1 MDSGDGGSVFRM
13 SDHEHR
19 IRLVLL
25 GGAGVGKSAIIS
37 RFLYNKYT
45 DKYKSTVE
53 DLYNRDYEI
62 GRITLK
68 VDILDTAGDFQF
80 PAMRRLSIANA
91 HAFLI
96 VYSISQ
102 SQSFDTVRQCI
113 REIKE
118 QRTDYEEIPIV
129 IAGNKMDLEV
139 EREVFKEDVTEW
151 IYRELQRFRSVP
163 GRSGQVRSHWIGL
176 G

>member
-1 MDSGDGGSVFRM
+1 MT
-13 SDHEHR
+13 DHEHR

-25 GGAGVGKSAIIS
+25 GGAGVGKSSIIN
-37 RFLYNKYT
+37 RFLFSKYT

-96 VYSISQ
+96 VYCIDQ
-102 SQSFDTVRQCI
+102 THSFDTVRQVI
-113 REIKE
+113 GEIKE
-118 QRTDYEEIPIV
+118 QRTDFEEIPIV
-129 IAGNKMDLEV
+129 IAGNKMDLEI
-139 EREVFKEDVTEW
+139 ERQVFKEDVTDW
-151 IYRELQRFRSVP
+151 IYRELQRFR
-163 GRSGQVRSHWIGL
+163 
-176 G
+176 